1 MRMHG
6 LLFKPVINTRRHDF
20 IVAIEEEEEKKK
32 GEQDEDIGEHDG
44 VIGTMIDRF
53 RRTQKQSQRPLL
65 ILSQCDTNE
74 GIEVITIQK
83 RNENTLCSSL

>member
-32 GEQDEDIGEHDG
+32 GSKMKISVNMME
-44 VIGTMIDRF
+44 
-53 RRTQKQSQRPLL
+53 
-65 ILSQCDTNE
+65 
-74 GIEVITIQK
+74 
-83 RNENTLCSSL
+83 